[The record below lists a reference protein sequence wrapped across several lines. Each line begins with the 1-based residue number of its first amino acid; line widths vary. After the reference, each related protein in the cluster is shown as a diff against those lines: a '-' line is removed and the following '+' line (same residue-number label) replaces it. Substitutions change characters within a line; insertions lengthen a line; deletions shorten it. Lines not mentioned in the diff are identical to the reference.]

1 MRKLILLQI
10 CLYSFV
16 VSQAQNE
23 FHYFNRVYETNENL
37 FNDFTGAWDYAN
49 LFQGNNSQITI
60 ECNTYADEVW
70 IDWKVHSG
78 VLQNQGECNELA
90 TDKTRRNSFH
100 TPSPNNSYNIDF
112 CDTCIAIDENANQTA
127 NFEYIGQIG
136 FRPTYNNGSVSSD
149 ETCLIES
156 PHCGFDNEP
165 CAADPYCLQARIL
178 EAETA
183 QEKVYYQTLLLQ
195 AHLEQENDE
204 AIKQDLISFDD
215 TEANKML
222 TGTYESETQIELAWE
237 YLDLVPEDTES
248 NIAFKAVYTDLLN
261 GIALNGSGKMGNQQE
276 IVLRAN
282 IQIRPESV
290 SSALAQSVIAAYTG
304 ESFEKVLGIG
314 KNNDAE
320 ITATNNNILSIQPNP
335 AQNELHIQVLETDK
349 MSQNMHLQIYNL
361 QGQLLQNN
369 KLKTKNT
376 NISLQTLPNGVYFCR
391 LQSGKTLLDT
401 EKLIII
407 H

>member
-1 MRKLILLQI
+1 M
-10 CLYSFV
+10 
-16 VSQAQNE
+16 
-23 FHYFNRVYETNENL
+23 
-37 FNDFTGAWDYAN
+37 GAWDYAN
-49 LFQGNNSQITI
+49 LFKGDNSQITI

-90 TDKTRRNSFH
+90 IDKTRRNSFH
-100 TPSPNNSYNIDF
+100 TPSSNNSYNIDF

-136 FRPTYNNGSVSSD
+136 FRPTYNNGNVAVNPN
-149 ETCLIES
+149 CQIIS

-165 CAADPYCLQARIL
+165 CAADPDCLQARIL

-222 TGTYESETQIELAWE
+222 TGTYESETQLELAWQ

-261 GIALNGSGKMGNQQE
+261 GIDLNGSGKMGNQQE
-276 IVLRAN
+276 VVLRVN
-282 IQIRPESV
+282 IQSRPESV

-304 ESFEKVLGIG
+304 ESFEKVLDIDG
-314 KNNDAE
+314 
-320 ITATNNNILSIQPNP
+320 
-335 AQNELHIQVLETDK
+335 VLA
-349 MSQNMHLQIYNL
+349 
-361 QGQLLQNN
+361 
-369 KLKTKNT
+369 
-376 NISLQTLPNGVYFCR
+376 
-391 LQSGKTLLDT
+391 SGKLVK
-401 EKLIII
+401 E
-407 H
+407 